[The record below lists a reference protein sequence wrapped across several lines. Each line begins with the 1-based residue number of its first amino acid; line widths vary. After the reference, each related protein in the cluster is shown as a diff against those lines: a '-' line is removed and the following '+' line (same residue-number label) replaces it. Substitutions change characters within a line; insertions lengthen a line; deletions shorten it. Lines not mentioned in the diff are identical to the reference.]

1 MEMDVEILKLVLTGV
16 REVCRVSAYCMDSQI
31 RRDARILPANTREIL
46 AIHSRTQLV
55 TWKIVHSFI
64 LYWRVAV
71 TQISNILK
79 TVQSSKNKS
88 PFTTPS

>member
-16 REVCRVSAYCMDSQI
+16 REVCRVSAYCMDWQI

-64 LYWRVAV
+64 LYCR
-71 TQISNILK
+71 IYGGS
-79 TVQSSKNKS
+79 
-88 PFTTPS
+88 TTSI